1 MLLVSSI
8 VNAQTLPAGYIGRV
22 LNNTPGAWQ
31 TYSFTF
37 TPGSTGAN
45 YFMLAFRQDPA
56 YWRVDNLRVTAAGST
71 VNMLTN
77 GDMTTGGGIQV
88 QTSGG
93 TQYINAPTAWGVAYQ
108 NGTYPAAA
116 GTWTGG
122 MWYDGAVGSF
132 DSIYQAVR
140 LTAGVTYTFAFDVNG
155 DNTSDGN
162 SVQLGVYAGTCGN
175 VALAPTEC
183 TLPSSS
189 GFTQI
194 ATPSQTYTAGCTT
207 NCPTNPDAGPSYSS
221 DITAAQTTTLNA
233 ARSRLG
239 GVASGNR
246 IDLYSDGSGNT
257 VTVEQV
263 GPYNK
268 IQGLGGG
275 NAHVAGFGTAVNIKQ
290 GDSASGKNLIE
301 LYVQGNGNNITM
313 SQARNTTTGATDSV
327 ESGGH
332 VASLSVTGD
341 VNTMVLRQGNDGGLN
356 SGHYANV
363 VVQGNQNNGTIKQ
376 SSDGEKRAFISVTGS
391 QDAFT
396 ILQNGTGAHYLDLT
410 LSGNGNSA
418 NITQTG
424 TAGHKATVNLV
435 NAGGPSSLT
444 LVQQGTTAQVYS
456 ITQQCATLSGCS
468 VSVTQGGGP

>member
-22 LNNTPGAWQ
+22 LNNTPYTWQ

-37 TPGSTGAN
+37 TAGTTGAN

-56 YWRVDNLRVTAAGST
+56 YWRVDNVRVTAAGST
-71 VNMLTN
+71 TNMLVN

-88 QTSGG
+88 QTNGG
-93 TQYINAPTAWGVAYQ
+93 TQYINAPTAWGVGYQ

-116 GTWTGG
+116 GTWMDGG
-122 MWYDGAVGSF
+122 WYDGAVGSF

-140 LTAGVTYTFAFDVNG
+140 LTAGVTYTIAFDVNG

-207 NCPTNPDAGPSYSS
+207 NCPTNPDAGPAYSS
-221 DITAAQTTTLNA
+221 DITAAQTTALTA
-233 ARSRLG
+233 ARTRRDAI
-239 GVASGNR
+239 ASGNS

-257 VTVEQV
+257 VTVEQI

-290 GDSASGKNLIE
+290 GDYAGKNLIE
-301 LYVQGNGNNITM
+301 LYVQGNGNNITIG
-313 SQARNTTTGATDSV
+313 QARDTSTGARDGA

-332 VASLSVTGD
+332 VASLSVSGD
-341 VNTMVLRQGNDGGLN
+341 INTMVLRQGNDGGAN
-356 SGHYANV
+356 SGHYMQV
-363 VVQGNQNNGTIKQ
+363 SVQGSQNNGTVKQ
-376 SSDGEKRAFISVTGS
+376 SSDTEKRAFINVTGN
-391 QDAFT
+391 QDVFSV
-396 ILQNGTGAHYLDLT
+396 IQLGTGNHYLDLT
-410 LSGNGNSA
+410 LSGNNNSA
-418 NITQTG
+418 NITQSG
-424 TAGHKATVNLV
+424 TAGHKATINLV
-435 NAGGPSSLT
+435 NAGGPSALT
-444 LVQQGTTAQVYS
+444 LIQQGSTAQVYS
-456 ITQQCATLSGCS
+456 ITQQCANLSGCS
-468 VSVTQGGGP
+468 VSVTQGNGP